1 MALIHRQTRIDSPRL
16 VDWLLLDPLVLLDWV
31 FSCLLEDVGTLL
43 LQLGHIF
50 LEKGLVL
57 LILI

>member
-16 VDWLLLDPLVLLDWV
+16 VHWLLLDPLVLLDWV
-31 FSCLLEDVGTLL
+31 FSWLLEDVGTLL

-50 LEKGLVL
+50 LEKRFVL